1 MFENLT
7 VAAVENPVVL
17 AFVIAVLRV
26 VLGYLGNRF
35 RNNMEKFDV
44 GRFGETLMWWETFLV
59 LISQYPGLGVEGA
72 VAVTAVLDVVR
83 TASKLLKG
91 KEYPSG
97 GLNGEK

>member
-7 VAAVENPVVL
+7 IATIENPVVL
-17 AFVIAVLRV
+17 AFFIAVLRV

-35 RNNMEKFDV
+35 RNSAEKFDV

-72 VAVTAVLDVVR
+72 VFVTAVLDVVR

-91 KEYPSG
+91 EEQPS
-97 GLNGEK
+97 

>member
-7 VAAVENPVVL
+7 IATIENPVVL

-26 VLGYLGNRF
+26 VLGYFGNRF
-35 RNNMEKFDV
+35 RNSAEKFDV

-59 LISQYPGLGVEGA
+59 LVSQYPGLGSEGA
-72 VAVTAVLDVVR
+72 VAITAVLDVIR

-91 KEYPSG
+91 E
-97 GLNGEK
+97 EKT